1 LQSLSVIATLACRVR
16 YRLAWRMLSERG
28 RMMVGGTEG
37 NTPAGMCF
45 TGPVTVTGSPVCGSG
60 FLLAIE
66 AGTAPATARDQ
77 TRSWLRGGKMKAA
90 AG

>member
-1 LQSLSVIATLACRVR
+1 
-16 YRLAWRMLSERG
+16 MLSERG

-37 NTPAGMCF
+37 NTLADMCF
-45 TGPVTVTGSPVCGSG
+45 TGPVTVIGSPVCGSG
-60 FLLAIE
+60 FMLAVE

-77 TRSWLRGGKMKAA
+77 IRSWLRGGKMEAA